1 MYNVFIGFCLG
12 LCCYMFNSLTA
23 KEGLQEVLQHYISI
37 TNLNFKEKYLEREE
51 KKGRKES
58 IT

>member
-1 MYNVFIGFCLG
+1 
-12 LCCYMFNSLTA
+12 MFNSLTA

-51 KKGRKES
+51 KKRKEGKHNIGKEQKEDMLLWS
-58 IT
+58 E